1 MKKRWKEISL
11 PRMNINKRRWNRNFL
26 ADRQIGQK
34 YGLLFAGVLVLFV
47 LSSLITILSM
57 NGVLKES
64 QAVDEKSDASIEI
77 VEVASTFKQ
86 KSIIISDLLTE
97 QHPTT
102 TVEDYQEEG
111 DAFLTSMEMI
121 EEELETEEQHKMY
134 DKVLDYNEQMD
145 QLFFDEIIPRTAEYR
160 DNGERVDIF
169 VQTDLHNKATTLR
182 NYTIQEL
189 MQLKELMLAERSDLQ
204 ENMQKQSN
212 TTMIVVIAIVGLV
225 LVSSILVLIVVNRRM
240 SKRFANL
247 ATFAKQLGNGDLTA
261 ERIEVEGKDE
271 IAVIQNAM
279 NQMANDLQRSIV
291 RLLETTET
299 VTNMSKTLRENAEE
313 TTDVNTQIT
322 STMVDI
328 ANGSEAQVHTV
339 QKSTEIMEE
348 MKNSWTEVTAT
359 MKEAIRLSNETKQ
372 EIENG
377 TNDVTDTVDQMNV
390 VQMQVD
396 RIAAIIHS
404 LSDHSS
410 KISSIVDMIHSISS
424 QTNLLALNATIE
436 AARAGEHGRG
446 FAVVADEVR
455 KLAEQTA
462 NATENIQSLIATS
475 IKDTDQAVDVM
486 EMSTESVNQ
495 GVDKVKRVGTVFV
508 HLSGSIQ
515 TLNDHNQQASK
526 TIDITN
532 GKIDQVSEATTNI
545 QEISE
550 KSAES
555 IEQIAAGSEQ
565 QNAAMQQLL
574 ASSQELASMAHE
586 LEVTFARFKV

>member
-1 MKKRWKEISL
+1 MKRRWKKISL
-11 PRMNINKRRWNRNFL
+11 PKWNFKKLRWNHHFFT
-26 ADRQIGQK
+26 DRKVGQK
-34 YGLLFAGVLVLFV
+34 YGLLFTGVLVLFV
-47 LSSLITILSM
+47 LSLLITILSM

-64 QAVDEKSDASIEI
+64 RAVDEKSDASIEI
-77 VEVASTFKQ
+77 VEVASIFKQ
-86 KSIIISDLLTE
+86 KSIIISDILTE

-102 TVEDYQEEG
+102 TVEDYRAEG
-111 DAFLTSMEMI
+111 DAFLTSVEMI
-121 EEELETEEQHKMY
+121 EAELETEEQQKIY
-134 DKVLDYNEQMD
+134 EKVLDYNDQMD
-145 QLFFDEIIPRTAEYR
+145 QLFFDEIIPKTAEYR

-169 VQTDLHNKATTLR
+169 VQTDLHKKTTTLR
-182 NYTIQEL
+182 NYTIDEL
-189 MQLKELMLAERSDLQ
+189 MELKELMLSERRALQ
-204 ENMQKQSN
+204 DNMQKQS
-212 TTMIVVIAIVGLV
+212 TITMFVVVALVVFV
-225 LVSSILVLIVVNRRM
+225 LVSSIVILVVVNRRM
-240 SKRFANL
+240 SNRFANL
-247 ATFAKQLGNGDLTA
+247 ALFAKRLEDGDLTV
-261 ERIEVEGKDE
+261 ERIEAEGKDE

-279 NQMANDLQRSIV
+279 NQMADHLQRSIV

-322 STMVDI
+322 TTMVDI
-328 ANGSEAQVHTV
+328 ANGSEEQVQTV

-348 MKNSWTEVTAT
+348 MKKSWAEVTT
-359 MKEAIRLSNETKQ
+359 TIQEAIRLSKETKQ

-377 TNDVTDTVDQMNV
+377 TDDVTDTVEQMDV
-390 VQMQVD
+390 VKRQVD
-396 RIAAIIHS
+396 EIATIIDS
-404 LSDHSS
+404 LSEHSS

-436 AARAGEHGRG
+436 AARAGEYGKG

-462 NATENIQSLIATS
+462 DATENIQSLIATS
-475 IKDTDQAVDVM
+475 IEDTGQAVEVM

-495 GVDKVKRVGTVFV
+495 GVEKVKKVGPVFD

-515 TLNDHNQQASK
+515 TLNNHNQQVSQM
-526 TIDITN
+526 IDITN
-532 GKIDQVSEATTNI
+532 DKIDQVSAATTNI

-586 LEVTFARFKV
+586 LEETFAKFKV

>member
-1 MKKRWKEISL
+1 MNRSRIKISL
-11 PRMNINKRRWNRNFL
+11 PKWNIQKPSWNRHFL
-26 ADRQIGQK
+26 TDRKIGQK
-34 YGLLFAGVLVLFV
+34 YGLLFTGVLVLFV

-57 NGVLKES
+57 DGVLKES
-64 QAVDEKSDASIEI
+64 QEVNEKSDASIEI
-77 VEVASTFKQ
+77 VEMASVFKQ
-86 KSIIISDLLTE
+86 KSIIISDILTE

-102 TVEDYQEEG
+102 TVEDYQAEG
-111 DAFLTSMEMI
+111 DAFLTSVEMI
-121 EEELETEEQHKMY
+121 EAELETEEQQKIY
-134 DKVLDYNEQMD
+134 EKVLDYNDQMD

-182 NYTIQEL
+182 NYTINEL
-189 MQLKELMLAERSDLQ
+189 MELKELMLAERSALQ
-204 ENMQKQSN
+204 DNMQAQS
-212 TTMIVVIAIVGLV
+212 TIIMIVVVALVVFV
-225 LVSSILVLIVVNRRM
+225 LVSSIVILVVVNKRM
-240 SKRFANL
+240 SNRFANL
-247 ATFAKQLGNGDLTA
+247 ALFAKRLGDGDLTV
-261 ERIEVEGKDE
+261 ERIEAEGKDE

-279 NQMANDLQRSIV
+279 NQMADHLQRSIV
-291 RLLETTET
+291 RLLETTEA

-322 STMVDI
+322 TTMVDI
-328 ANGSEAQVHTV
+328 ANGSEEQVQTV
-339 QKSTEIMEE
+339 QKSTEIMED
-348 MKNSWTEVTAT
+348 MKKSWAEVTTT
-359 MKEAIRLSNETKQ
+359 MQEAIRLSKETKQ

-377 TNDVTDTVDQMNV
+377 TADVTDTVEQMNV
-390 VQMQVD
+390 VKRQVD
-396 RIAAIIHS
+396 EIATIIDS
-404 LSDHSS
+404 LSEHSS

-436 AARAGEHGRG
+436 AARAGEHGKG

-462 NATENIQSLIATS
+462 DATENIQSLIATS
-475 IKDTDQAVDVM
+475 IEDTGQAVEVM

-495 GVDKVKRVGTVFV
+495 GVEKVKKVGMVFDL
-508 HLSGSIQ
+508 LSESIQ
-515 TLNDHNQQASK
+515 TLNNHNQQASQ

-532 GKIDQVSEATTNI
+532 DKIDQVSAATTNI

-586 LEVTFARFKV
+586 LEETFAKFKV

>member
-1 MKKRWKEISL
+1 MKRWRKISL
-11 PRMNINKRRWNRNFL
+11 PKMNIKKLRWNRDFL
-26 ADRQIGQK
+26 TERKIGQK

-57 NGVLKES
+57 NGVLQES
-64 QAVDEKSDASIEI
+64 QAVDEKSNASIEI
-77 VEVASTFKQ
+77 VEMASTFKQ
-86 KSIIISDLLTE
+86 KSIIISDILTE

-102 TVEDYQEEG
+102 TAEDYQAEG
-111 DAFLTSMEMI
+111 DAFMTSVEMI
-121 EEELETEEQHKMY
+121 EAQLETEEQQRIY
-134 DKVLDYNEQMD
+134 EKVLDYNEQMD
-145 QLFFDEIIPRTAEYR
+145 QLFFDEIIPKTAEYR

-169 VQTDLHNKATTLR
+169 VQTDLHNQATTLR

-189 MQLKELMLAERSDLQ
+189 MELKDLMLSERSDLQ
-204 ENMQKQSN
+204 DNMQKQS
-212 TTMIVVIAIVGLV
+212 TITMIVVTTIVVLV
-225 LVSSILVLIVVNRRM
+225 VVSSILILVVVNRRM
-240 SKRFANL
+240 SKRFADL
-247 ATFAKQLGNGDLTA
+247 ASFAKRLGDGDLTA
-261 ERIEVEGKDE
+261 ERIEAEGQDE

-279 NQMANDLQRSIV
+279 TRMANHLQHSIV

-313 TTDVNTQIT
+313 TTEVNTQIT

-328 ANGSEAQVHTV
+328 ANGSEDQVQTV
-339 QKSTEIMEE
+339 QQTTDIMEE
-348 MKNSWTEVTAT
+348 MKRSWTEVTST
-359 MKEAIRLSNETKQ
+359 MEAAIRLSNETKQ
-372 EIENG
+372 EIETG
-377 TNDVTDTVDQMNV
+377 TKDVTNTVEQMNLV
-390 VQMQVD
+390 KTQVD

-404 LSDHSS
+404 LSEHSS

-436 AARAGEHGRG
+436 AARAGDHGKG

-475 IKDTDQAVDVM
+475 IEDTDQAVDVM
-486 EMSTESVNQ
+486 EMSTESVNL
-495 GVDKVKRVGTVFV
+495 GVKKVKGVGTVFG
-508 HLSGSIQ
+508 HLSGSIE
-515 TLNDHNQQASK
+515 TLNNHNQQASEM
-526 TIDITN
+526 IDVTN
-532 GKIDQVSEATTNI
+532 SKIDQVSKATTNI
-545 QEISE
+545 REISE

-586 LEVTFARFKV
+586 LEETFARFKV

>member
-1 MKKRWKEISL
+1 MKKRWKKISL
-11 PRMNINKRRWNRNFL
+11 PRMNIKKRRWNRNFL

-111 DAFLTSMEMI
+111 DAFLTSVEMI
-121 EEELETEEQHKMY
+121 EEELETEEQRKMY

-189 MQLKELMLAERSDLQ
+189 MQLKELVLAERSDLQ

-212 TTMIVVIAIVGLV
+212 TTMVVVIAIVGLV
-225 LVSSILVLIVVNRRM
+225 LVSSILVLVVVNRRM

-261 ERIEVEGKDE
+261 ERIEAEGKDE
-271 IAVIQNAM
+271 IAVIQNSM

-396 RIAAIIHS
+396 RIATIIHS

-436 AARAGEHGRG
+436 AARAGEHGKG

-462 NATENIQSLIATS
+462 NATENIQSLITTS
-475 IKDTDQAVDVM
+475 IKDTEQAVEVM
-486 EMSTESVNQ
+486 EMSTDSVSQ
-495 GVDKVKRVGTVFV
+495 GVDKVKRVGTVFDL
-508 HLSGSIQ
+508 LSGSIQ
-515 TLNDHNQQASK
+515 TLNNHNQQASK

-545 QEISE
+545 QDISE